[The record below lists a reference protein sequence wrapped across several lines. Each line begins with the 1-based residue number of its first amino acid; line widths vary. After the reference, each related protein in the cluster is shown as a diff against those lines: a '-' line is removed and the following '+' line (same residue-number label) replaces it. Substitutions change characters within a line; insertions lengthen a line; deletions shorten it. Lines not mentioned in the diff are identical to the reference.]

1 VWTIAVVLELLGQG
15 QAMRAPAPEI
25 LARREDLSALERLV
39 LPGTTPVLSD
49 CGHLVRTATG
59 RAAVQIPAAGY
70 RPRDYT
76 AADDARW
83 ARAGVDEAILA
94 AGEPPAGAWER
105 VAVEGRFTRW
115 VRR

>member
-1 VWTIAVVLELLGQG
+1 
-15 QAMRAPAPEI
+15 MRAPAPEI
-25 LARREDLSALERLV
+25 LARRDDVRALMRLV
-39 LPGTTPVLSD
+39 PAGTTPVLSD

-83 ARAGVDEAILA
+83 EHAGVDQAIFA

-115 VRR
+115 GRSDARAAVPEGGP